1 MDKHLF
7 VQDANVLWGAIN
19 HCGTCGLLPSND
31 IHDVITVPEDNQ
43 PYLTILKGIAG
54 DHVVT
59 LLEFSPSDGSYKII
73 KSKRYNHKGDAFLEC
88 CDWAKRDGLE
98 IR

>member
-1 MDKHLF
+1 MVNKHEF
-7 VQDANVLWGAIN
+7 IPDPDAKPFELN
-19 HCGTCGLLPSND
+19 HCESCGLLAS
-31 IHDVITVPEDNQ
+31 HHFHEEDNQ

-59 LLEFSPSDGSYKII
+59 LLEYSPSDGSYKII